1 MNQDVV
7 TSGIYT
13 MQNQVEDKSY
23 SVLLEEDI
31 IKKKA
36 KKL

>member
-23 SVLLEEDI
+23 FVLLEEDI
-31 IKKKA
+31 IKNGEKKQ
-36 KKL
+36 